1 MTDKPLP
8 LAGLRVLDI
17 SSLYAAPL
25 VATILGDFGAEV
37 IKIEPPGGDGFRG
50 TGLWPVVARN
60 KKSITLDLRQPEGCA
75 VLRDLV
81 RHADVLVDNYPAKV
95 LEKRGIAWKDLSA
108 INPKLIMVSVSCYG
122 QQGPY
127 GDRPGSGTIGEGFA
141 GLTRLTGLADGP
153 PMLPSLALGD
163 GIAATNMALGAMMAL
178 YWRDARGGTG
188 QHIDASLFEPVLNVL
203 GNAIARWKPG
213 QSPQRCG
220 SRLPGSAIRNVYAT
234 SDGQHV
240 VISASTPRHVDDL
253 VALAGGQPGDDADS
267 VAAKWIRTQSLAALR
282 DLLASKRIPVAA
294 VNDLDMLLADPH
306 VQARGSLT
314 RQHDPELGDVA
325 LAAPA
330 PKLSVSP
337 GTIRWINPG
346 LGAHNEEVLG
356 GLLGL
361 DKTRID
367 ALKHEGVV

>member
-37 IKIEPPGGDGFRG
+37 VKIEPPGGDGFRG

-60 KKSITLDLRQPEGCA
+60 KKSVTLDLRQPEGCA
-75 VLRDLV
+75 LLRELI
-81 RHADVLVDNYPAKV
+81 RHADVIIDNYPAKV

-108 INPKLIMVSVSCYG
+108 INPKLVMLSVSCYG

-127 GDRPGSGTIGEGFA
+127 GDRPGSGTIGEGFG
-141 GLTRLTGLADGP
+141 GLTRLTGQADSP
-153 PMLPSLALGD
+153 PLLPSLALGD

-178 YWRDARGGTG
+178 YWRDARGGAG
-188 QHIDASLFEPVLNVL
+188 QHIDASLFEPILNVL

-234 SDGQHV
+234 RDGQHV

-253 VALAGGQPGDDADS
+253 VALAGGQPGEDADT
-267 VAAKWIRTQSLAALR
+267 VAARWIRTQPLAELR

-330 PKLSVSP
+330 PRLSASP
-337 GTIRWINPG
+337 GSIRWINPG
-346 LGAHNEEVLG
+346 LGAHNDEVFG
-356 GLLGL
+356 SLLGY
-361 DKTRID
+361 DAPRIAKLRHD
-367 ALKHEGVV
+367 GLI

>member
-37 IKIEPPGGDGFRG
+37 IKVEPPGGDGFRG
-50 TGLWPVVARN
+50 TGMWPVVARN
-60 KKSITLDLRQPEGCA
+60 KKSVTLDLRQEEGCA

-81 RHADVLVDNYPAKV
+81 RHADVLVDNYPARV

-108 INPKLIMVSVSCYG
+108 INPKLVMVSVSCYG

-141 GLTRLTGLADGP
+141 GLTRLTGLAEGP
-153 PMLPSLALGD
+153 PMLSSLALGD
-163 GIAATNMALGAMMAL
+163 GIAATNMALGTVLAL

-203 GNAIARWKPG
+203 GNAIGRWKPG

-234 SDGQHV
+234 ADGEHV
-240 VISASTPRHVDDL
+240 VISASTQRHVDDL
-253 VALAGGQPGDDADS
+253 VTLAGGQPGDDADTI
-267 VAAKWIRTQSLAALR
+267 AAKWIRTQPLAALR
-282 DLLASKRIPVAA
+282 DLLAAKRIPVAA

-330 PKLSVSP
+330 PRLSASP

-346 LGAHNEEVLG
+346 LGAHNGEILG
-356 GLLGL
+356 DLLGF
-361 DKTRID
+361 D
-367 ALKHEGVV
+367 AARMARLKQDGVI